1 VKFQEQQIHGM
12 LEQPRQRLSR
22 GNSSIVA
29 IYVLFA
35 ISGDAPRANI
45 RPREQPLQVAI
56 IAGRIEGP
64 IAGSQ

>member
-1 VKFQEQQIHGM
+1 M
-12 LEQPRQRLSR
+12 LEQRLSR
-22 GNSSIVA
+22 GNSSVVA

-56 IAGRIEGP
+56 AGPIAGP
-64 IAGSQ
+64 IAGSEQE